1 MTANTFF
8 QPYRRFVR
16 IQVTFARQKKIND
29 YEIAQKF
36 IVREMDFIGRAGS
49 LVQISISWKIC
60 RLNKIQ
66 AH

>member
-1 MTANTFF
+1 MTATTFI

-16 IQVTFARQKKIND
+16 IQVTFAHQKIND

-36 IVREMDFIGRAGS
+36 IVREKDFIGRVGS